1 MRSGPSQ
8 TGPDGLSPQHLKDMI
23 RPDGGAALTSALA
36 RFVSLVLEGKIPLT
50 IRPFFFGASLTALT
64 KEGGVRPIAV

>member
-1 MRSGPSQ
+1 
-8 TGPDGLSPQHLKDMI
+8 MI
-23 RPDGGAALTSALA
+23 RPDGVAALTSALA

-64 KEGGVRPIAV
+64 KEGGVRPIAVGCTLRRLFTKQVSR